1 MNDALIRYFPRV
13 DYTPCW
19 QAMRTLTDGRT
30 VDTADELWVLEHPP
44 VFTLGQAGKPE
55 HVLNAGDIPV
65 VNSDRGGQV
74 TYHGPGQTV
83 IYLMLDI
90 KRLGLGSRGLVSAIE
105 QGIID
110 FLASHGIAAA
120 NRDDAPGVYV
130 NGAKIAS
137 LGLRIRR
144 GASYHGLAINRDMD
158 LSPWQRIN
166 PCGHVGQPMTTLSE
180 QGVVLDR
187 HTMEQQ
193 LVTLLAKR
201 LGLMPRTAPAPDWY
215 NDTSEFPPAQYSPAP

>member
-1 MNDALIRYFPRV
+1 MDALIRYFPTV
-13 DYTPCW
+13 DYSPCW
-19 QAMRTLTDGRT
+19 QAMRALTDQRGDNT
-30 VDTADELWVLEHPP
+30 QDELWVLEHPP

-55 HVLNAGDIPV
+55 HVLNPGDIPV

-90 KRLGLGSRGLVSAIE
+90 KRIGLGSRGLVTAIE
-105 QGIID
+105 DSIIEFLNDLGINA
-110 FLASHGIAAA
+110 AS
-120 NRDDAPGVYV
+120 RDDAPGVYV

-144 GASYHGLAINRDMD
+144 GATYHGLAINRDMD

-166 PCGHVGQPMTTLSE
+166 PCGHVGQPMTTLRAL
-180 QGVVLDR
+180 GVTLER
-187 HTMEQQ
+187 EETEQQ
-193 LVTLLAKR
+193 LVTVLAKR
-201 LGLMPRTAPAPDWY
+201 LGLTPRTAPLPDWY
-215 NDTSEFPPAQYSPAP
+215 NSPSTLSAG

>member
-1 MNDALIRYFPRV
+1 MDALIRYFPTV
-13 DYTPCW
+13 DYSPCW
-19 QAMRTLTDGRT
+19 QAMRALTDQRGD
-30 VDTADELWVLEHPP
+30 DTQDEIWVLEHPP

-55 HVLNAGDIPV
+55 HVLNPGDIPV

-90 KRLGLGSRGLVSAIE
+90 KRIGLGSRGLVTAIE
-105 QGIID
+105 DSIIEFLNDLGINA
-110 FLASHGIAAA
+110 AS
-120 NRDDAPGVYV
+120 RDDAPGVYV

-144 GASYHGLAINRDMD
+144 GATYHGLAINRDMD

-166 PCGHVGQPMTTLSE
+166 PCGHVGQPMTTLRAL
-180 QGVVLDR
+180 GVTLER
-187 HTMEQQ
+187 EEMEQQ
-193 LVTLLAKR
+193 LVTVLAKR
-201 LGLMPRTAPAPDWY
+201 LGLTPRTAPLPDWY
-215 NDTSEFPPAQYSPAP
+215 NSPSTLSAG

>member
-1 MNDALIRYFPRV
+1 MDALIRYFPTV
-13 DYTPCW
+13 DYSPCW
-19 QAMRTLTDGRT
+19 QAMRALTDQRGD
-30 VDTADELWVLEHPP
+30 DTQDELWVLEHPP

-55 HVLNAGDIPV
+55 HVLNPGDIPV

-90 KRLGLGSRGLVSAIE
+90 KRIGLGSRGLVTAIE
-105 QGIID
+105 DSIIEFLNDLGINA
-110 FLASHGIAAA
+110 AS
-120 NRDDAPGVYV
+120 RDDAPGVYV

-144 GASYHGLAINRDMD
+144 GATYHGLAINRDMD

-166 PCGHVGQPMTTLSE
+166 PCGHVGQPMTTLRAL
-180 QGVVLDR
+180 GVTLER
-187 HTMEQQ
+187 EKMEQQ
-193 LVTLLAKR
+193 LVTVLAKR
-201 LGLMPRTAPAPDWY
+201 LGLTPRTAPLPDWY
-215 NDTSEFPPAQYSPAP
+215 NSPSTLSAG

>member
-1 MNDALIRYFPRV
+1 MNDALIRYLPRV

-30 VDTADELWVLEHPP
+30 ADTTDELWVLEHPP

-110 FLASHGIAAA
+110 FLASHGINAA

-180 QGVVLDR
+180 QGVMLDR

-201 LGLMPRTAPAPDWY
+201 LGLTPRTAPSPDWY
-215 NDTSEFPPAQYSPAP
+215 NDSSEFPPAQQSPAP

>member
-1 MNDALIRYFPRV
+1 MDALIRYFPTV
-13 DYTPCW
+13 DYSPCW
-19 QAMRTLTDGRT
+19 QAMRALTDQRGDNT
-30 VDTADELWVLEHPP
+30 QDELWVLEHPP

-55 HVLNAGDIPV
+55 HVLNPGDIPV

-90 KRLGLGSRGLVSAIE
+90 KRIGLGSRGLVTAIE
-105 QGIID
+105 DSIIEFLNDQGINA
-110 FLASHGIAAA
+110 AS
-120 NRDDAPGVYV
+120 RDDAPGVYV

-144 GASYHGLAINRDMD
+144 GATYHGLAINRDMD

-166 PCGHVGQPMTTLSE
+166 PCGHVGQPMTTLRAL
-180 QGVVLDR
+180 GVTLER
-187 HTMEQQ
+187 EETEQQ
-193 LVTLLAKR
+193 LVTVLAKR
-201 LGLMPRTAPAPDWY
+201 LGLTPRTAPLPDWY
-215 NDTSEFPPAQYSPAP
+215 NSPSTLSAG

>member
-1 MNDALIRYFPRV
+1 MDALIRYFPTV
-13 DYTPCW
+13 DYSPCW
-19 QAMRTLTDGRT
+19 QAMRALTDQRGDNT
-30 VDTADELWVLEHPP
+30 QDELWVLEHPP

-55 HVLNAGDIPV
+55 HVLNPGDIPV

-90 KRLGLGSRGLVSAIE
+90 KRIGLGSRGLVTAIE
-105 QGIID
+105 DSIIEFLNDQGINA
-110 FLASHGIAAA
+110 AS
-120 NRDDAPGVYV
+120 RDDAPGVYV

-144 GASYHGLAINRDMD
+144 GATYHGLAINRDMD

-166 PCGHVGQPMTTLSE
+166 PCGHVGQPMTTLRAL
-180 QGVVLDR
+180 GVTLER
-187 HTMEQQ
+187 EKMEQQ
-193 LVTLLAKR
+193 LVTVLAKR
-201 LGLMPRTAPAPDWY
+201 LGLTPRTAPLPDWY
-215 NDTSEFPPAQYSPAP
+215 NSPSTLSAG